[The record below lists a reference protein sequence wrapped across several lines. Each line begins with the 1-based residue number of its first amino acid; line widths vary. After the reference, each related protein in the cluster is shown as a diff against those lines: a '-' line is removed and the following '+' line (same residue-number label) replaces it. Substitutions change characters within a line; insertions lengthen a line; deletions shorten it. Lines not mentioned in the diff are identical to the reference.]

1 MVEKKKDEVKKEVEK
16 PEKEKKEE
24 KEDKKRKEELGK
36 SKILDAAARK
46 LERDEKAAKKREEK
60 RRYERLKAAIFE
72 QEKINDKKIIL
83 FRSGENWWKMG
94 GSSALFYAT
103 LVAPRLKEE
112 VKARL
117 DTDFHSKFV
126 EGVISV
132 PDIEEMK
139 KKMGSLGL
147 KIVFS
152 DDEKIEFEL
161 EGKVN
166 KATIKKL
173 KAVEE
178 LKIKSLNQDLVVMN
192 SMPEMY
198 DAIEKTVE
206 LALTYFGNLNKVVYD
221 MFGKVS
227 LDLIREMLLYVYLI
241 ELGKIEKEKGM
252 KEIVLR
258 TERVKLYLKVM
269 MNIRKIGVNGVSRLA
284 MQLIKIERLAKV

>member
-161 EGKVN
+161 EGKVD

-284 MQLIKIERLAKV
+284 MQLIKIERLAKA

>member
-117 DTDFHSKFV
+117 DTDFHSKFM

-161 EGKVN
+161 EGKVD

-269 MNIRKIGVNGVSRLA
+269 MNIRKIGVNGVNRLA
-284 MQLIKIERLAKV
+284 MQLIKIERLAKA

>member
-16 PEKEKKEE
+16 LEKEKKEE

-132 PDIEEMK
+132 PDIEGMK

-284 MQLIKIERLAKV
+284 MQLIKIERLAKA